1 MEFRSVDTL
10 QQAVGLSSR
19 VYSRTVDAALRSD
32 GRVRCHYCHLPI
44 EAGHAV
50 YGCPVDYDPSPGT
63 PDAARFRVR
72 GRLGSLNCLR
82 GYIYEQPAH
91 EIGTLSMNTAIMAT
105 AVYGHTLEEVAEA
118 NPPPPHYHFEEYGG
132 SLARA
137 QTTCSNRAG
146 QATIA
151 NMVDCPEGTIMWKQ
165 DQVVPVER
173 GREQWGGEGDEWKEG
188 SGESKGSDG
197 RDGKAREQDLVA
209 NGDFA
214 RYEEAERQSRAERQS
229 EADRQS
235 EAERQSER
243 KSERKSERQ
252 SESRGDVTM
261 VDAGVAAGSGASNS
275 KKKRR
280 AMPTKTRGPLDG

>member
-10 QQAVGLSSR
+10 QQAAGLSSR
-19 VYSRTVDAALRSD
+19 VYSRTVDAVLRSD

-44 EAGHAV
+44 EAGNVV
-50 YGCPVDYDPSPGT
+50 YGCPVDYDPSSGT

-72 GRLGSLNCLR
+72 GRFGSLNCLR

-105 AVYGHTLEEVAEA
+105 AVYGHTLEDVAEA
-118 NPPPPHYHFEEYGG
+118 HPPPPHYHYEEYGG

-137 QTTCSNRAG
+137 QTTCSSRAG
-146 QATIA
+146 QATTA

-173 GREQWGGEGDEWKEG
+173 GREQWGGEGGERNGEWNGEG
-188 SGESKGSDG
+188 SESSESKV
-197 RDGKAREQDLVA
+197 REQDLVA

-214 RYEEAERQSRAERQS
+214 RYEA
-229 EADRQS
+229 
-235 EAERQSER
+235 AERQSER
-243 KSERKSERQ
+243 QSEWQSERRHSDA
-252 SESRGDVTM
+252 GADVTM
-261 VDAGVAAGSGASNS
+261 VDAALDATGSGASKSN
-275 KKKRR
+275 KKRR
-280 AMPTKTRGPLDG
+280 AMQTKTRGPLDG